1 MADPEESAGA
11 DDDIALGDITEQTNT
26 SCNSD
31 AQLIAKTGTLV
42 DKTPPEIRAICCHLL
57 PPRHHLADI
66 HPHHTDPEVLL
77 ESFRKEWQRELK
89 ECGGRGPHQALA
101 RPSPTGG
108 PATGPPVRSPA
119 AHKPPRPQ
127 KPVTPVHGNSGLLQ
141 GTLSKV
147 EGGGGEG
154 GSSGE
159 VEGSEVSVSEK
170 NNSSETGNNLSNS
183 NMGNSDDTSTLNAT
197 EGPKEDTRS
206 DVEIK
211 ATELFNKAVELEQ
224 SGCLYEA
231 IQFYRRAMTLV
242 PDIEFRAH
250 RHNMLERPEG
260 IRCICS
266 EAEGEE
272 NGNEDVLD
280 EEDLQDLTARFQLLM
295 APAQAMCSPQFE
307 QEAPHI
313 SCLPPEMLDR
323 IMRWV
328 VGNDLDIRSL
338 EQVSRVCHGFYLVAR
353 NPEIWHRACVKI
365 WGINTGT
372 PGVYGSWRQMFIHRP
387 HPRFNGCYISRTTYF
402 RCGASNFRDASYQP
416 WHVVQYYRY
425 VRFFPDGSLSL
436 LSLSLKPFLMQVVK
450 GMYRFHGPNVS
461 LVLKRQSREMSN
473 RRKGRRHLGGTTD
486 VAETTFQIEFEI
498 RPVKQRPHW
507 QLVWRNYTIT
517 STFYDGKQNTSQIEV
532 NDTNNFPPL
541 AFSRVKSYTMESE
554 KPLM

>member
-1 MADPEESAGA
+1 MNLLPELASKQINMADPEESAGA
-11 DDDIALGDITEQTNT
+11 DDDIALGDITEQTT
-26 SCNSD
+26 MSCNSD
-31 AQLIAKTGTLV
+31 AQ
-42 DKTPPEIRAICCHLL
+42 
-57 PPRHHLADI
+57 
-66 HPHHTDPEVLL
+66 DPEVLL

-170 NNSSETGNNLSNS
+170 NNNSETGNNLSNS

-425 VRFFPDGSLSL
+425 VRFFPDGFVSMLTTPDEPVSVVTHL
-436 LSLSLKPFLMQVVK
+436 RTKEPRNLQVVK

>member
-11 DDDIALGDITEQTNT
+11 DDDIALGDITEQTST
-26 SCNSD
+26 SCDDVN
-31 AQLIAKTGTLV
+31 Q
-42 DKTPPEIRAICCHLL
+42 
-57 PPRHHLADI
+57 
-66 HPHHTDPEVLL
+66 DPEALL
-77 ESFRKEWQRELK
+77 DTFRKEWRREL
-89 ECGGRGPHQALA
+89 EESGGKGPHQALA
-101 RPSPTGG
+101 RSSPAGG
-108 PATGPPVRSPA
+108 PATGPPARSQVA
-119 AHKPPRPQ
+119 QKPPRPQ
-127 KPVTPVHGNSGLLQ
+127 KPVIPARGNSGLLQ
-141 GTLSKV
+141 GTIF
-147 EGGGGEG
+147 EEGEEGGGGGGEG
-154 GSSGE
+154 GGGGGSGK
-159 VEGSEVSVSEK
+159 VEGSEVSVSE
-170 NNSSETGNNLSNS
+170 NSNS
-183 NMGNSDDTSTLNAT
+183 NGISNNESNSNIGNSDDTNSGTLNGT
-197 EGPKEDTRS
+197 ENPGVDTRS

-260 IRCICS
+260 IRCIRS
-266 EAEGEE
+266 DTEGEE
-272 NGNEDVLD
+272 SVNDDDLD
-280 EEDLQDLTARFQLLM
+280 DEDLQDLTSRFQLLM

-328 VGNDLDIRSL
+328 VGSDLDIRSL
-338 EQVSRVCHGFYLVAR
+338 EQVSRVCQGFYLLAR
-353 NPEIWHRACVKI
+353 NPEIWHKACVKI

-372 PGVYGSWRQMFIHRP
+372 PGVYGSWRQMFVHRP

-402 RCGASNFRDASYQP
+402 RCGASNFRDQSYQP

-425 VRFFPDGSLSL
+425 VRFFPDGFVCMLTTPDEPVSVVSHLRTKEPGKL
-436 LSLSLKPFLMQVVK
+436 QVVK
-450 GMYRFHGPNVS
+450 GMYRFNGPNVS

-473 RRKGRRHLGGTTD
+473 RRKGRRHIGGTTD

-498 RPVKQRPHW
+498 RPVKQRSHW

-517 STFYDGKQNTSQIEV
+517 STFYDGKQNVSQIEV
-532 NDTNNFPPL
+532 HDSNNFPPL
-541 AFSRVKSYTMESE
+541 AFSRVKSYTTDSE